1 MTSTRNRKNN
11 KRTGKKERKSKS
23 YKKQRKSRR
32 LKKTIKKNK
41 KNKKNKTKHHKKSVE
56 KLLSLSR
63 DNKEEVHQ
71 HIIKGSYKPGEKYFV
86 MLHVSWCP
94 HCTDA
99 LPHFEQLEKHVKSDK
114 KFKGFNVENFEC
126 EAGYPDL
133 KPHAGAGFPT
143 IFTFQDNKR
152 EEYEMP
158 RTFDSMKGFLES
170 MISKKQGKKQKKA
183 SKGCKGLKGRKDR
196 QPSDILEMLMRV

>member
-41 KNKKNKTKHHKKSVE
+41 KNKTKQHKKSVE

-170 MISKKQGKKQKKA
+170 MISKKQEKRGH
-183 SKGCKGLKGRKDR
+183 KGHKGHKGRR
-196 QPSDILEMLMRV
+196 GQIGQSDILEMLMRV